1 MFSKFRHPVT
11 KIQKLPQRRNGTPDR
26 MERSKEIIGG
36 PLVINGRQL
45 SLSKAV
51 RAGDFVFLTGQVPM
65 IDGQV
70 LTTGSIED
78 QTRACLDR
86 ITETL
91 ALAGCTRDDVVKA
104 MVWLKDRA
112 DFPGFN
118 AVYGDYFPINPPAR
132 SALVSDFLVDIR
144 VEVEVIAWK
153 PQL

>member
-1 MFSKFRHPVT
+1 MPKA
-11 KIQKLPQRRNGTPDR
+11 
-26 MERSKEIIGG
+26 IIGG
-36 PLVINGRQL
+36 PLIINGRTL

-65 IDGQV
+65 EGGEV
-70 LTTGSIED
+70 LTTGTVED

-91 ALAGCTRDDVVKA
+91 ALAGCTRDDVVKT
-104 MVWLKDRA
+104 MVWLKTRA

-118 AVYGDYFPINPPAR
+118 AVYGEYFPNDPPAR

-153 PQL
+153 PQ